1 MTELLIVGAGPAG
14 MSAAIEAVKHSVH
27 PIVVDNRPE
36 PGGNIYAFLASN
48 KRKHPERMEIFGP
61 DYAKGGA
68 LIDAFL
74 AYVKEGRATYHAS
87 TRLWRIEPDG
97 GFAFD
102 GPDGSKAGK
111 AKHIILA
118 TGAQE
123 RPMPLPGW
131 TLPGVMGV
139 GAAQILMKSGGE
151 LPAGDIVIVGAGPLP
166 LLLADQLANA
176 GRPVKA
182 MIEPEGASRLLSA
195 APHILQAA
203 AAPKTATKGTL
214 LLAKRFLRRTAV
226 WRNAK
231 SIEILGA
238 DKATGVRFKRGSMIE
253 LNAACVLIHDG
264 IIPNLNP
271 LRAAGLELEYSEQQK
286 TWHVQSSDVIHVAG
300 DGAGILGV
308 DAAIISGKTTA
319 RRVFGADQ
327 VNSDEKAY
335 NKQKSFRQFIDATYP
350 PVQTAG
356 KAKSD
361 TVLCRCEMV
370 RAGDVET
377 AIDTLGADPNAIKRG
392 LRIGMGPCQGRLC
405 NHSLADFSSAKL
417 KCSAR
422 EVGLPRARNPVLP
435 VSFKTV
441 AELEE

>member
-1 MTELLIVGAGPAG
+1 MTDLLIVGAGPAG
-14 MSAAIEAVKHSVH
+14 MSAAIEAVKYGIH

-36 PGGNIYAFLASN
+36 PGGNIYAFLGSN
-48 KRKHPERMEIFGP
+48 KRKHPERIKIFGP

-74 AYVKEGRATYHAS
+74 TSVEEGRITYHSSA
-87 TRLWRIEPDG
+87 RLWRIDPDG
-97 GFAFD
+97 GYAFD
-102 GPDGSKAGK
+102 GPDGSRAGK
-111 AKHIILA
+111 AEQIILA

-166 LLLADQLANA
+166 LLLADQLAKA

-182 MIEPEGASRLLSA
+182 MIEPAGASRLLNA

-203 AAPKTATKGTL
+203 AAPKTALKGTL
-214 LLAKRFLRRTAV
+214 LLAKRILRRTSV

-231 SIEILGA
+231 NIEIVGA
-238 DKATGVRFKRGSMIE
+238 DTAAGVRFMRGKTAE
-253 LNAACVLIHDG
+253 LDAACVLIHDG

-308 DAAIISGKTTA
+308 DAAIISGRTA
-319 RRVFGADQ
+319 AKRVCRADP

-335 NKQKSFRQFIDATYP
+335 KKQRSFRQFIDATYP

-361 TVLCRCEMV
+361 TVLCRCEMI
-370 RAGDVET
+370 RAGAVEA
-377 AIDTLGADPNAIKRG
+377 AIDTLGADPNAIKRA

-405 NHSLADFSSAKL
+405 NHSLADYSGTKLNCSAK
-417 KCSAR
+417 

-435 VSFKTV
+435 VSFETL